1 MSRESIPVDP
11 AVDVDAFFW
20 EECARRIFW
29 LQQCADCDQWQYYPR
44 ALCSHCWS
52 TELVW
57 RRPSG
62 KAVLKTFSVVQRGSG
77 GFAALA
83 PYVVALVE
91 LAEGPTMMT
100 NVVGIDPAQITIGM
114 DLRLDFEERN
124 ERTVPVFRP
133 GQGTS

>member
-1 MSRESIPVDP
+1 V
-11 AVDVDAFFW
+11 
-20 EECARRIFW
+20 
-29 LQQCADCDQWQYYPR
+29 
-44 ALCSHCWS
+44 CSHCWS
-52 TELVW
+52 TALVW

-62 KAVLKTFSVVQRGSG
+62 AGVLKTFSVVQRGSG

-100 NVVGIDPAQITIGM
+100 NVVGTDPERIAIGM

-133 GQGTS
+133 V